1 MSDDLAI
8 LGFVMAGVAIAL
20 LVSLLIS
27 FRAAHSEV
35 SERLERLAIETTR
48 AQQAI
53 VGVTI
58 RLDTI
63 VHASKR

>member
-27 FRAAHSEV
+27 VRAAHSEV